1 MIELSDIYYRKTPS
15 IIIVCFD
22 RHYPESIRTEV
33 LRGAELIIVPTA
45 NTKSEPSDVFQW
57 EIKVQAFQNSVNV
70 AMCNRVGVEGS
81 MEFSGES
88 LVAGFDGETIEMA
101 GDQEELM
108 LAEVNL
114 SGATLKRHQRPYT
127 SLRRTDLYD

>member
-1 MIELSDIYYRKTPS
+1 MARLLYPDKVAFPPAKQRKTPAADQQARR
-15 IIIVCFD
+15 FN
-22 RHYPESIRTEV
+22 
-33 LRGAELIIVPTA
+33 LREA
-45 NTKSEPSDVFQW
+45 D
-57 EIKVQAFQNSVNV
+57 AFQNSVNV

-114 SGATLKRHQRPYT
+114 SGATLKT
-127 SLRRTDLYD
+127 SPTAIHISSKNGSV